1 MAAYKTRATLVAAAF
16 LSAALLSTPS
26 HADEAAEG
34 EAAAVLNH
42 HLGAFAK
49 GVDELMMDYGEDSVI
64 FSNVGTFRG
73 PTEIRA
79 FFEGFMSSAPEG
91 LWDAFKLNVTEV
103 TDEVAY
109 IAWEAKPWVPLGTD
123 TLVVRDGKI
132 AVQTYTAYSAE

>member
-1 MAAYKTRATLVAAAF
+1 MKPRATLLATVI
-16 LSAALLSTPS
+16 LSGLLLSNTS
-26 HADEAAEG
+26 RADDAMSG

-64 FSNVGTFRG
+64 FSNAGTFRG
-73 PTEIRA
+73 LAEIRA
-79 FFEGFMSSAPEG
+79 FFEGFLSSAPEG
-91 LWDAFKLNVTEV
+91 LWAAFKVNVTET

-123 TLVVRDGKI
+123 TLVVHDGKI
-132 AVQTYTAYSAE
+132 AVQTYTAYAPE